1 VLTALEVPSVDATDS
16 PWSAVQEVM
25 PATSMLLFHV
35 KQLEHLHRA
44 TVLLA
49 WPSVLLLGPRSVQA

>member
-1 VLTALEVPSVDATDS
+1 LVLIALEAQSVGATDS
-16 PWSAVQEVM
+16 PWSAVQEAM

-44 TVLLA
+44 AVLLA
-49 WPSVLLLGPRSVQA
+49 